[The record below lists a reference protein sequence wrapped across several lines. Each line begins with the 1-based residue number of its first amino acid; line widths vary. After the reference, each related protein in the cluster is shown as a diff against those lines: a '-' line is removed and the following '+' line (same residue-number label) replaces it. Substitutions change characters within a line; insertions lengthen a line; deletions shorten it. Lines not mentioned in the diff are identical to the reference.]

1 MSEVQDAAG
10 TPSPRFRRVGKL
22 TLVMTVWPSWRATNS
37 FTFEPGA
44 SSSLLPPMK
53 WEAKLCFSA
62 YVAWPLRRGTVTPFL
77 WPLATPWP
85 FCSPIVLLLGDE
97 VVGVENDATVL
108 PGLYHF
114 MQTTRVGGRD
124 SRRSCRTVVG
134 DFPESDSEKVGG
146 APNAMLTGRTSRRRV
161 SMYSCTVLSTWQQ
174 GQRRGVGSKSNLNA
188 RREVD
193 EKRMLSSRVEI

>member
-1 MSEVQDAAG
+1 M
-10 TPSPRFRRVGKL
+10 GKL

-44 SSSLLPPMK
+44 FSSLLPPMK

-77 WPLATPWP
+77 WPLATAWP
-85 FCSPIVLLLGDE
+85 FCSAIVLLLGDE
-97 VVGVENDATVL
+97 GVGVENDATVL

-134 DFPESDSEKVGG
+134 DFPESDSDKDWGSTEC
-146 APNAMLTGRTSRRRV
+146 NADWTDVTPDGQHVLMHSSLDLATGTE
-161 SMYSCTVLSTWQQ
+161 TW
-174 GQRRGVGSKSNLNA
+174 RGEQV
-188 RREVD
+188 
-193 EKRMLSSRVEI
+193 